1 MKEISLAG
9 PTVILIIGRMNL
21 CFLRNMVAM
30 EKLLIRK
37 ASLPIGLR
45 NRSLLFRVTGQPTT
59 CIFTWETIVPNDSTV
74 VPLSHSWAPG
84 IGLLCPSKGIRLSS
98 CVLIADNLPG

>member
-30 EKLLIRK
+30 EKFLFRK
-37 ASLPIGLR
+37 ANLPIGLR
-45 NRSLLFRVTGQPTT
+45 NRSLLFRVTGHPTT
-59 CIFTWETIVPNDSTV
+59 CIFTREIIFPNDTKV
-74 VPLSHSWAPG
+74 VLLSHSWAPG
-84 IGLLCPSKGIRLSS
+84 IGLLCLSKDIRLSS
-98 CVLIADNLPG
+98 DRKSVV